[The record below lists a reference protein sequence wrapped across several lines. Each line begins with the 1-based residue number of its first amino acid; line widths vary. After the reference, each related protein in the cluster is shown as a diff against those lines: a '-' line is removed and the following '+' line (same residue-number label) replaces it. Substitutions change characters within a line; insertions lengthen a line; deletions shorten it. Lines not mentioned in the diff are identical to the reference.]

1 MVSQHD
7 QIIREKTKNERMQRK
22 FLENILPPSLVGDLK
37 EVQQVQLQSTFK
49 RTKSLSQR
57 HMGVSML
64 FADLVGFTAFAA
76 QVDPFK
82 VMVFLND
89 LFQVF
94 DGMCDEYNVY
104 KIETIGDCY
113 VAAVGVVTGELMNM
127 KVAASQSA
135 RSKEYKKEQIE
146 STDSISQRISG
157 LSGLSDSS
165 RLNSMRSSFTLNAR
179 DLVGFAK
186 AMIRGSREVMKPTLN
201 TPAIMRVGIHTV
213 SFLYL
218 KHRVEILL
226 SLICCWY
233 SY

>member
-1 MVSQHD
+1 
-7 QIIREKTKNERMQRK
+7 
-22 FLENILPPSLVGDLK
+22 
-37 EVQQVQLQSTFK
+37 
-49 RTKSLSQR
+49 
-57 HMGVSML
+57 ML
-64 FADLVGFTAFAA
+64 YADLVGFTSFSA
-76 QVDPFK
+76 QADPFK

-135 RSKEYKKEQIE
+135 RSKKYMKEQIE

-165 RLNSMRSSFTLNAR
+165 RLSSMRSSFTLNAR

-218 KHRVEILL
+218 KHRIEILL
-226 SLICCWY
+226 SSICCWY